1 MRFPYAVALFATV
14 LISANANATESRC
27 NTTGQLA
34 LSGHVGVLAGIGKGD
49 RTALVKATG
58 EARHLIGYYRD
69 LGCDMKPLHAAI
81 ECVNTAVG
89 QKDAQKKPIAEVA
102 GQCLKDAGFGN

>member
-1 MRFPYAVALFATV
+1 MKLPFVVALLATV
-14 LISANANATESRC
+14 LISTSADATESRC

-49 RTALVKATG
+49 RKALIEATAN
-58 EARHLIGYYRD
+58 ARHMVGYYRD

-81 ECVNTAVG
+81 ECVNIAVG

-102 GQCLKDAGFGN
+102 GQCLKEAGFN